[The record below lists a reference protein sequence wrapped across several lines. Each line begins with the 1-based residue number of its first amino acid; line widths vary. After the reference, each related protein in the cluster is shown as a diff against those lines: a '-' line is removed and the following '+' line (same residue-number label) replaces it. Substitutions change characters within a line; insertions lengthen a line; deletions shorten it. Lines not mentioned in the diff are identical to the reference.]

1 METNKTE
8 KLDMSLLLD
17 ESRAKEDLLPALG
30 AADGKLPHV
39 IRDWLDRS
47 AKPCAA
53 EGS

>member
-17 ESRAKEDLLPALG
+17 ESRAKKHLLPALG
-30 AADGKLPHV
+30 DGDGRLPLV

-47 AKPCAA
+47 AKPRTA
-53 EGS
+53 EGA

>member
-8 KLDMSLLLD
+8 KLEMSLLLD
-17 ESRAKEDLLPALG
+17 EDRVKKDLLPALG
-30 AADGKLPHV
+30 FGDGRLPHE

-47 AKPCAA
+47 AKPRAA